1 MKRIYSILTLA
12 VASLSFIACSDDD
25 NAGAQYLRESAVKV
39 VSSNVTFA
47 AKADT
52 GSVVFEAPAGA
63 TVHMDAT
70 WATATLDGNRV
81 KVAVNANPRL
91 DGRSA
96 VMTIKSGGDSANVT
110 VQQQGMH
117 FVYGGEAA
125 YAYDDKARTLD
136 IPVTSEGGEL
146 SITSPDWVKASIDET
161 GIKLDLAENTTGHMR
176 AGYVYYTAGPY
187 QDSILVQQAELRD
200 IVNRDYI
207 LVAADLAQIQPTT
220 QSIEELLV
228 QVPVRLI
235 YDEATKALSLR
246 FVAEKLILPMTID
259 ETTLTTTIRGGAY
272 MGKVYRRYLAYS
284 AIVDYNWYNTFAEA
298 KQPTYASLMSSP
310 DLTLNGQWRYSERLG
325 NVSESVVAKTNDN
338 WFAQIFENAG
348 AYDGRI
354 LGILAFNKEL
364 TSWVTPEGQLNT
376 TQMSYY
382 AGAPNL
388 YLQPTLV
395 ERLPGASGA
404 KANVISLLGGHAE
417 GNLQQVCAKVLADA
431 KKFTQKAQLRLRK

>member
-146 SITSPDWVKASIDET
+146 TITSPDWVKATIDET

-187 QDSILVQQAELRD
+187 QDSIRVQQAEVKD

-207 LVAADLAQIQPTT
+207 LVAADLAQASPTT
-220 QSIEELLV
+220 QSPEELLV

-235 YDEATKALSLR
+235 YDEATKQLSLR
-246 FVAEKLILPMTID
+246 FIADKLTLPMTID
-259 ETTLTTTIRGGAY
+259 ETSLTTTIRGGAY
-272 MGKVYRRYLAYS
+272 MGKVYRRLAYS
-284 AIVDYNWYNTFAEA
+284 AIVDYNWYNSFVDD
-298 KQPTYASLMSSP
+298 KHPTYASLMCSP
-310 DLTLNGQWRYSERLG
+310 DLTLNGQWRYSDRLG
-325 NVSESVVAKTNDN
+325 NISESVVATTNDD
-338 WFAQIFENAG
+338 WFARIFKNAG

-354 LGILAFNKEL
+354 LGIMAFNKEL
-364 TSWVTPEGQLNT
+364 TSWITPEGKLNT
-376 TQMSYY
+376 AQMSYF
-382 AGAPNL
+382 AGAAYL
-388 YLQPTLV
+388 YLEPTLV

-417 GNLQQVCAKVLADA
+417 GNLQQVCAEVLADA